1 MQWNSGVYQNQN
13 GLDPTAFNKP
23 AAGTQG
29 QYNPLE
35 LIMQLLKK
43 KKTNPGMLAS
53 MTPFQNPAIHNIAP
67 NYRQGMMPQGV
78 MSPNGQIM
86 PDYSRGLLG

>member
-67 NYRQGMMPQGV
+67 NYNQSMMPQGA

>member
-1 MQWNSGVYQNQN
+1 
-13 GLDPTAFNKP
+13 
-23 AAGTQG
+23 
-29 QYNPLE
+29 
-35 LIMQLLKK
+35 
-43 KKTNPGMLAS
+43 MLAS

-67 NYRQGMMPQGV
+67 NYNQSMMPQGA